1 MITIT
6 ITIIIIIII
15 IIVVAVVVIVAL
27 GIIAKNF
34 SHWLVKTRGIVNFEN
49 LLRLTSKEWL

>member
-1 MITIT
+1 MMTIT
-6 ITIIIIIII
+6 VIITIII
-15 IIVVAVVVIVAL
+15 IIVVAVVVL

-49 LLRLTSKEWL
+49 L